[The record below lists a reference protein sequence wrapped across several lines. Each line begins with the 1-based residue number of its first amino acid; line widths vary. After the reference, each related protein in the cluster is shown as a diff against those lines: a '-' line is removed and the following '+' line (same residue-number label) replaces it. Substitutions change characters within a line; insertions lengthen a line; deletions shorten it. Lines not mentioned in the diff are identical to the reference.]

1 MRKIIEYINTWSKY
15 KITFGLSKRPIF
27 ILVILAFISSLF
39 EVIGISMFLPIF
51 EFIKE
56 NGDVA
61 VLLSKSGVWLYIVN
75 LFETLDMNVNLG
87 ALLIFSLSLFVTKQL
102 FTYLKQNY
110 HSKIQFNL
118 EKIIRDKLFN
128 NYLYANTS
136 FHDSLP
142 IGNMTSLA
150 VKESHLAIIGVMTPI
165 DLIVAILTLL
175 IYASAL
181 ILLSWEAT
189 IAATITLLIASQ
201 IPRGWIK
208 MSEKIGKITVVA
220 EIGMTSFLIERLRS
234 PRLVRLSR
242 TEKAE
247 ISEYNYF
254 TEKLRSNNYI
264 AGVLEN
270 KTQAFIEP
278 IVIGIC
284 LFFIYV
290 SYIYL
295 NIRVE
300 IIGLFLIISL
310 RLLPVVRN
318 ILTVIQKIRRNL
330 GVMEIIDTRLNEM
343 KNNVEVDDGQITASF
358 FDKIEF
364 KGVSYTYP
372 GSDNFVLSDI
382 NFTIGKSEFIGLVGA
397 SGGGKSTL
405 IDLLPRLRLPNSGQ
419 IFIDGNPLD
428 DFILSS
434 LRGLISYVPQDP
446 QVFNGTI
453 ENHIRYGKPN
463 ATKSEIQDA
472 AKLAGAHNFIKTMTK
487 GYQTNIGENAIKLS
501 GGQRQRLDL
510 TRALVSKAPI
520 LILDEPTS
528 NLDPESESKFLHSLE
543 CIMEDR
549 DTTIILI
556 SHRLGC
562 ISSAD
567 RIIILSNGCLEAIGK
582 HHELLEKSIWY
593 SRAWA
598 SQQEESID
606 QIKTSVS

>member
-1 MRKIIEYINTWSKY
+1 
-15 KITFGLSKRPIF
+15 
-27 ILVILAFISSLF
+27 
-39 EVIGISMFLPIF
+39 MFLPIF

-61 VLLSKSGVWLYIVN
+61 VLLSKSGVWRYVVN

-87 ALLIFSLSLFVTKQL
+87 ALLFFSLSLFVTKQL

-118 EKIIRDKLFN
+118 EKKIRNKLFN

-175 IYASAL
+175 IFASAL
-181 ILLSWEAT
+181 IFLSWEAT

-208 MSEKIGKITVVA
+208 MSEKIGRKTVVA

-254 TEKLRSNNYI
+254 IEKLRINNYM
-264 AGVLEN
+264 AGVLEH

-278 IVIGIC
+278 IVIGFC

-318 ILTVIQKIRRNL
+318 ILTIIQKIRRNL
-330 GVMEIIDTRLNEM
+330 
-343 KNNVEVDDGQITASF
+343 
-358 FDKIEF
+358 
-364 KGVSYTYP
+364 
-372 GSDNFVLSDI
+372 
-382 NFTIGKSEFIGLVGA
+382 
-397 SGGGKSTL
+397 
-405 IDLLPRLRLPNSGQ
+405 
-419 IFIDGNPLD
+419 
-428 DFILSS
+428 
-434 LRGLISYVPQDP
+434 
-446 QVFNGTI
+446 
-453 ENHIRYGKPN
+453 
-463 ATKSEIQDA
+463 
-472 AKLAGAHNFIKTMTK
+472 
-487 GYQTNIGENAIKLS
+487 
-501 GGQRQRLDL
+501 
-510 TRALVSKAPI
+510 
-520 LILDEPTS
+520 
-528 NLDPESESKFLHSLE
+528 
-543 CIMEDR
+543 
-549 DTTIILI
+549 
-556 SHRLGC
+556 
-562 ISSAD
+562 
-567 RIIILSNGCLEAIGK
+567 
-582 HHELLEKSIWY
+582 EK
-593 SRAWA
+593 
-598 SQQEESID
+598 Q
-606 QIKTSVS
+606 